1 MTTYAIQDITTE
13 GDATE
18 HHLDILIE
26 KNIKT
31 VAEKHENYNEIF
43 KYITEALNIYPDT
56 VLYAKE
62 TERDGDK
69 ATLRLFANDECT
81 DDKELEIVIEEPTPF
96 NGVQVVTLGVNEAP
110 YATIN

>member
-31 VAEKHENYNEIF
+31 VAEKRENYNEIF
-43 KYITEALNIYPDT
+43 KYITEALNIFPDT

-62 TERDGDK
+62 AERDGDK

-81 DDKELEIVIEEPTPF
+81 EDKELEIVIKEPTPF
-96 NGVQVVTLGVNEAP
+96 NGVQTVTLSVNETP
-110 YATIN
+110 TATIN

>member
-1 MTTYAIQDITTE
+1 MTTYAIKDITTE

-69 ATLRLFANDECT
+69 ATLRLFANDKCT
-81 DDKELEIVIEEPTPF
+81 EDKELEIVIEEPTPF
-96 NGVQVVTLGVNEAP
+96 NGAQTVTLGVNEAP

>member
-1 MTTYAIQDITTE
+1 MTTYAIQDIITE

-18 HHLDILIE
+18 PHLDILLA

-43 KYITEALNIYPDT
+43 KYITEALNIFPDT

-69 ATLRLFANDECT
+69 ATLRLFANEECT
-81 DDKELEIVIEEPTPF
+81 DDKELEIVIEEPAPF
-96 NGVQVVTLGVNEAP
+96 EGVQTVTLGVNEAP

>member
-1 MTTYAIQDITTE
+1 MTTYAIKDITTE

-69 ATLRLFANDECT
+69 ATLRLFANDKCT
-81 DDKELEIVIEEPTPF
+81 EDKELEIVIEEPTPF
-96 NGVQVVTLGVNEAP
+96 NGVQTVTLGVNEAP
-110 YATIN
+110 YVTIN

>member
-62 TERDGDK
+62 TERNGDK
-69 ATLRLFANDECT
+69 VTLALFTDEECANYT
-81 DDKELEIVIEEPTPF
+81 GLEIIIEEPTPF
-96 NGVQVVTLGVNEAP
+96 DGTQAVTLTVNESPTA
-110 YATIN
+110 IFN

>member
-26 KNIKT
+26 KNTKT

-69 ATLRLFANDECT
+69 ATLRLFTNEECT
-81 DDKELEIVIEEPTPF
+81 EDKELEIVIEEPTPF
-96 NGVQVVTLGVNEAP
+96 NGAQTVTLGVNEAP
-110 YATIN
+110 YVTIN

>member
-31 VAEKHENYNEIF
+31 VAEKRENYNEIF
-43 KYITEALNIYPDT
+43 KYITEALNIFPDT

-69 ATLRLFANDECT
+69 ATLRLFANEECT
-81 DDKELEIVIEEPTPF
+81 EDKELEIVIEEPTPF
-96 NGVQVVTLGVNEAP
+96 NGVQTVTLSVKEAP

>member
-1 MTTYAIQDITTE
+1 MTTYAIENIITE

-18 HHLDILIE
+18 HHLDIRLA
-26 KNIKT
+26 KNDDTLAGKR
-31 VAEKHENYNEIF
+31 KNYNDIF
-43 KYITEALNIYPDT
+43 EYITEALNIYPGT

-81 DDKELEIVIEEPTPF
+81 EDKELEIVIEEPTPF
-96 NGVQVVTLGVNEAP
+96 NGVQTVTLGVNEAP

>member
-1 MTTYAIQDITTE
+1 MTTYAIKDIITE

-18 HHLDILIE
+18 PHLDILLA

-31 VAEKHENYNEIF
+31 LAEKHENYNEIF

-69 ATLRLFANDECT
+69 ATLRLFANEECT
-81 DDKELEIVIEEPTPF
+81 DDKELEIVIEEPAPF
-96 NGVQVVTLGVNEAP
+96 DGVQTVTLGVNEAP
-110 YATIN
+110 CATIN

>member
-1 MTTYAIQDITTE
+1 MTTYAIQDIITE

-31 VAEKHENYNEIF
+31 VAEKRENYNEIF
-43 KYITEALNIYPDT
+43 KYITEALNIFPDT

-62 TERDGDK
+62 TERNGDK
-69 ATLRLFANDECT
+69 VTLALFGNEECT
-81 DDKELEIVIEEPTPF
+81 EYKELEIVIEEPTPF
-96 NGVQVVTLGVNEAP
+96 NGVQTVTLGVNETP
-110 YATIN
+110 SATIN

>member
-1 MTTYAIQDITTE
+1 MTTYAIKDITTE

-18 HHLDILIE
+18 HHLDIRLA
-26 KNIKT
+26 KNDDTPAGKR
-31 VAEKHENYNEIF
+31 KNYNDIF

-69 ATLRLFANDECT
+69 ATLRLFANEECT

-96 NGVQVVTLGVNEAP
+96 DGVQTVTLGVKKAP
-110 YATIN
+110 YVTIK